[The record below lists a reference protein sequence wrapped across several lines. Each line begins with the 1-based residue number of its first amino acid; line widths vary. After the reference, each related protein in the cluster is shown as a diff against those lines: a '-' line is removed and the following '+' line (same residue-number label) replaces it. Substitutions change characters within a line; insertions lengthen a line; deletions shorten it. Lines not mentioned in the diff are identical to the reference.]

1 MQGDIVG
8 KLNRE
13 LHEPIRQERQVVYF
27 LVEARK
33 LLEQQDVLGNFNDF
47 KLCSDWAVH
56 PKLRGP
62 AAQQILAY
70 FNAFEVEHVKSG
82 VTLHEFQPK
91 PLKDF
96 LSLTS
101 FRAEMMAG
109 LEPYGVEVG
118 RIATDDFWKPF
129 VQCYMSV
136 IQDCPLEAWEQNAT
150 HVSHVSA
157 QAWPEEMA
165 NGMFPGKRVV
175 QWNWTLAGTKQVK
188 DACAL
193 I

>member
-1 MQGDIVG
+1 MSGDIVE
-8 KLNRE
+8 KLNCE
-13 LHEPIRQERQVVYF
+13 LDEPIHNERQVVYI

-33 LLEQQDVLGNFNDF
+33 LLEKEGVLETFADF

-70 FNAFEVEHVKSG
+70 FNAYEIEHAKSG

-91 PLKDF
+91 PLQDF

-101 FRAEMMAG
+101 FRNEIMTS
-109 LEPYGVEVG
+109 LEPYSVNVS
-118 RIATDDFWKPF
+118 RIATNEFWQPF

-136 IQDCPLEAWEQNAT
+136 IRDCPLEAWEQNAT
-150 HVSHVSA
+150 HVTHVSA
-157 QAWPEEMA
+157 LAWPEEMA
-165 NGMFPGKRVV
+165 NQIYPGKRVV
-175 QWNWTLAGTKQVK
+175 QWNWTLAGTKEVK

>member
-1 MQGDIVG
+1 MREEIVA

-13 LHEPIRQERQVVYF
+13 FGEPIRTERQVVYI

-33 LLEQQDVLGNFNDF
+33 VLEKEGVLETFSNF

-70 FNAFEVEHVKSG
+70 FNDYEIEHAKSG

-101 FRAEMMAG
+101 FRAEMMEG
-109 LEPYGVEVG
+109 LRACGVEAD
-118 RIATDDFWKPF
+118 RIATDEFWKPF
-129 VQCYMSV
+129 VQCYMGV
-136 IQDCPLEAWEQNAT
+136 IRDCPLEALEQNAK

-157 QAWPEEMA
+157 QAWPEDMA
-165 NGMFPGKRVV
+165 DSIFPGKRVV
-175 QWNWTLAGTKQVK
+175 RWYWTLARTKQVK

>member
-1 MQGDIVG
+1 MRGDIVE
-8 KLNRE
+8 KLNCE
-13 LHEPIRQERQVVYF
+13 LNEPIREERQVVYI

-33 LLEQQDVLGNFNDF
+33 LLEQQGTLENFRGL

-62 AAQQILAY
+62 DAQQILAF
-70 FNAFEVEHVKSG
+70 FNAYEAEYAKSG
-82 VTLHEFQPK
+82 VTIAEFQPK

-101 FRAEMMAG
+101 FREEMMAS
-109 LEPYGVEVG
+109 LQPHGVEVD
-118 RIATDDFWKPF
+118 RIASDGFWKPF

-157 QAWPEEMA
+157 QAWPEDMA
-165 NGMFPGKRVV
+165 NGIFPGKCVV
-175 QWNWTLAGTKQVK
+175 QWNWTLTNTQEHKLV
-188 DACAL
+188 CAL

>member
-1 MQGDIVG
+1 MRGDIVE

-13 LHEPIRQERQVVYF
+13 LNEPIREERQVVYI

-33 LLEQQDVLGNFNDF
+33 LLEQQGVLKNYADF
-47 KLCSDWAVH
+47 KLCSDWSVH

-70 FNAFEVEHVKSG
+70 FNAFEIEHAKSG

-91 PLKDF
+91 PLQDF
-96 LSLTS
+96 LSLKS
-101 FRAEMMAG
+101 FRDEMMAG
-109 LEPYGVEVG
+109 LEPCGVQIDF
-118 RIATDDFWKPF
+118 IAKDGFWKPF
-129 VQCYMSV
+129 VQCYMGV
-136 IQDCPLEAWEQNAT
+136 IRDSPLEAWEQNAT

-157 QAWPEEMA
+157 SAWPEDMA
-165 NGMFPGKRVV
+165 NSIFPGKRVV
-175 QWNWTLAGTKQVK
+175 QWNWTLTNTGQVK

>member
-1 MQGDIVG
+1 MRGDITE

-13 LHEPIRQERQVVYF
+13 FNELIRSERQVVYI

-33 LLEQQDVLGNFNDF
+33 LLEQAGVLETFPTF

-62 AAQQILAY
+62 AAQQIIAY
-70 FNAFEVEHVKSG
+70 FNAYEIERAKSE
-82 VTLHEFQPK
+82 VTLHAFQPK
-91 PLKDF
+91 PLQDL
-96 LSLTS
+96 LSLKS
-101 FRAEMMAG
+101 FRDEMMAA
-109 LEPYGVEVG
+109 LQPYGVDVAP
-118 RIATDDFWKPF
+118 IATIEFWQSF
-129 VQCYMSV
+129 VQSYMGV
-136 IQDCPLEAWEQNAT
+136 IRDCPLEAWEQNAT

-157 QAWPEEMA
+157 LAWPEDMA
-165 NGMFPGKRVV
+165 NQIFPGKRVV
-175 QWNWTLAGTKQVK
+175 QWNWTLTSTKKVK

>member
-1 MQGDIVG
+1 MRGDIVE

-13 LHEPIRQERQVVYF
+13 LNDPIREERQVVYI

-33 LLEQQDVLGNFNDF
+33 LLEQQDVLKNYADF

-70 FNAFEVEHVKSG
+70 FNAFEIEHAKSG

-91 PLKDF
+91 PLQDF
-96 LSLTS
+96 LSLKS
-101 FRAEMMAG
+101 FRDEMMAG
-109 LEPYGVEVG
+109 LEPYGV
-118 RIATDDFWKPF
+118 RIDAIAKDAFWKPF
-129 VQCYMSV
+129 VQCYMGV
-136 IQDCPLEAWEQNAT
+136 IRDSPLEAWEQNAT

-157 QAWPEEMA
+157 LAWPEDMA
-165 NGMFPGKRVV
+165 NSIFPGKRVV
-175 QWNWTLAGTKQVK
+175 QWNWTLTSTGQVK

>member
-1 MQGDIVG
+1 MRGDIVE

-13 LHEPIRQERQVVYF
+13 FEEPIRNERQVVYI

-33 LLEQQDVLGNFNDF
+33 LLEQEGVLETFSDF

-62 AAQQILAY
+62 AAQQMLGY
-70 FNAFEVEHVKSG
+70 FNTYEIEHAKSG
-82 VTLHEFQPK
+82 VTLQQFQPK
-91 PLKDF
+91 PLQDF
-96 LSLTS
+96 LSLKS
-101 FRAEMMAG
+101 FREEMMAG
-109 LEPYGVEVG
+109 LSSYGVDVG
-118 RIATDDFWKPF
+118 RISTDEFWQPF
-129 VQCYMSV
+129 VQCYMGV
-136 IQDCPLEAWEQNAT
+136 IRDCPLEAWEQNAT

-157 QAWPEEMA
+157 LAWPEEMA
-165 NGMFPGKRVV
+165 NQIFPGKRVV
-175 QWNWTLAGTKQVK
+175 QWKWKLTGTKEEK

>member
-1 MQGDIVG
+1 MRGDIVE

-13 LHEPIRQERQVVYF
+13 LYEPIRSERQVVYI

-33 LLEQQDVLGNFNDF
+33 LLEKEGVLEAFGDF

-56 PKLRGP
+56 PRLRGP

-70 FNAFEVEHVKSG
+70 FNAYKIEHAKSA

-91 PLKDF
+91 PLQDF

-101 FRAEMMAG
+101 FRNEMVAG
-109 LEPYGVEVG
+109 LEPYGLDVS
-118 RIATDDFWKPF
+118 RIATDEFWQPF
-129 VQCYMSV
+129 VQCYMGV
-136 IQDCPLEAWEQNAT
+136 IRDCPLEAWEQNAT
-150 HVSHVSA
+150 HVTHVSA
-157 QAWPEEMA
+157 LAWPEDMA
-165 NGMFPGKRVV
+165 NQIYPGKRVV
-175 QWNWTLAGTKQVK
+175 QWKWTLTNTKQEK

>member
-1 MQGDIVG
+1 MRGDIAE

-13 LHEPIRQERQVVYF
+13 LQEPIRDERQVVYI

-33 LLEQQDVLGNFNDF
+33 LLEQEGVLETFPDF

-70 FNAFEVEHVKSG
+70 FNAYEIERRKDD
-82 VTLHEFQPK
+82 VTLHAFQPK
-91 PLKDF
+91 PLQDF
-96 LSLTS
+96 LSLKS
-101 FRAEMMAG
+101 FRDEMMAG
-109 LEPYGVEVG
+109 LQTYGVDSAPIV
-118 RIATDDFWKPF
+118 TDEFWQPF
-129 VQCYMSV
+129 VQCYMGV
-136 IQDCPLEAWEQNAT
+136 IRDCPLEAWEQNAT

-157 QAWPEEMA
+157 LAWPEDMA
-165 NGMFPGKRVV
+165 NQIYPGKRVV
-175 QWNWTLAGTKQVK
+175 QWNWTLTGTKEVK